1 MTDVLERVRD
11 FFAGPEKRL
20 FRPFFT
26 FFHLHSPRYAHEK
39 THKTGEKS
47 TFSVFGKKSRT
58 RSYE

>member
-1 MTDVLERVRD
+1 MMRQNLNQHALERVRD

-39 THKTGEKS
+39 THKTG
-47 TFSVFGKKSRT
+47 KKSRT
-58 RSYE
+58 RS